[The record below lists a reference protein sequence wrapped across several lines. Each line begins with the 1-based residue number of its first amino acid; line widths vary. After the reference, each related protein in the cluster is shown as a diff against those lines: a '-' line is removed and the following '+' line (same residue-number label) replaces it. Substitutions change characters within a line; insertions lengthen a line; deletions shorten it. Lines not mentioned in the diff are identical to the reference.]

1 MNVLSFSIL
10 RALEISFSILFKK
23 LHWFIFPIILFVFA
37 EHYEIFI
44 SYFNLQEWWNNQLKD
59 KNFIYILISFEFVI
73 ALMARVIFTQ
83 IALNL
88 TIENSNKNYWTFI
101 PRFMVFLKFIIA
113 SIIYYLLIIIGF
125 IFFVYPGIVFLLRL
139 QFYKYYIVEYNAGII
154 ESFKASWNITTNE
167 KIKLFFFIFVMI
179 IIFHSTV
186 LLKRLTLVTNL
197 NEIFLLIP
205 LFVALLLAF
214 GTLVQAN
221 VYCQLKPQ
229 IEPIEDETL

>member
-10 RALEISFSILFKK
+10 RALKFSVCTLFKK
-23 LHWFIFPIILFVFA
+23 LYWFILPIILFVFS

-44 SYFNLQEWWNNQLKD
+44 SYFNLQEWWADQLKCH
-59 KNFIYILISFEFVI
+59 NFIYILISFEIVIGFV
-73 ALMARVIFTQ
+73 AKVLFTQ

-88 TIENSNKNYWTFI
+88 TIENSKKNYWAFI

-113 SIIYYLLIIIGF
+113 SLIYYLLITIGF
-125 IFFVYPGIVFLLRL
+125 IFFIYPGIVFLLRL

-167 KIKLFFFIFVMI
+167 KIKLFFLAVVMI
-179 IIFHSTV
+179 IISHSIV
-186 LLKRLTLVTNL
+186 LFYSLTSNMNL

-205 LFVALLLAF
+205 LYAALLLAF
-214 GTLVQAN
+214 ETLVRAN

-229 IEPIEDETL
+229 IEPIEDENQ